1 MEKMDYLPL
10 NYDNNYLILTYFK
23 GYSFEIIY
31 LTNFIPLIL
40 LGWLGFIGNENF
52 TFDNVNKFFVYYV
65 FITLILNSL
74 FVLELLLILII
85 RVFKPNKKILLDK
98 ILIIT
103 DNIINIILLP
113 NFAYFWFVNK
123 INFINNYLEDYI
135 IYEIVLTSVHLLIIF
150 IIGLYYLFKKF
161 R

>member
-85 RVFKPNKKILLDK
+85 RVFKQNKKILLDK

-123 INFINNYLEDYI
+123 INFINNQ
-135 IYEIVLTSVHLLIIF
+135 
-150 IIGLYYLFKKF
+150 
-161 R
+161 